1 MKKALL
7 ISACLLVLCGCDT
20 TAQSSDS
27 VVMQDNKNIIVLNN
41 NTASFNGKE
50 VPEYNYTWHI
60 DTNNEDEYFTGTK
73 PSEDDSVY
81 IAHDIIYYPEILE
94 DTFTLEN
101 YDGEEEWVTHYTS
114 SNLSNY
120 IFATLPKL
128 GNELPSEMMHSEE
141 EAYNN
146 PVLHITKAGEY
157 ELQGNFNGQIFIDL
171 GEDAFDDENQKV
183 TIILN
188 NANVTCGVAPAIVFY
203 NVYEADNAWEERDVY
218 DNKIDISNAGAKV
231 IIKDGTENNFVGANV
246 YRLLKPT
253 YKKEGSTVQ
262 KKLYKMDGAF
272 YSYQSLLIEGENNKT
287 GILNITSTT
296 YEGLD
301 SELHLQINSG
311 NINIVTADDGIN
323 VNEDDVS
330 VFAMNGGRLTIFAGQ
345 GAEGDVIDS
354 NGFIVVN
361 GGTILGTTPSISDDM
376 FDSETGVE
384 VSENATV
391 ITGGSINSN
400 NREVFDFGMR
410 PDDFRGNERRDDFDL
425 KGFGNAPTPP
435 GEQPPA
441 MPN

>member
-7 ISACLLVLCGCDT
+7 MSLCLFLLCGCTSKNNDLDKT
-20 TAQSSDS
+20 
-27 VVMQDNKNIIVLNN
+27 VEEDNKNVIVLENN
-41 NTASFNGKE
+41 SASFNSKE
-50 VPEYNYTWHI
+50 VPIYDYVWHI
-60 DTNNEDEYFTGTK
+60 NTNNEDEYFTGTK
-73 PSEDDSVY
+73 PNEDDSVY
-81 IAHDIIYYPEILE
+81 IAHDIVYYPEVSE
-94 DTFTLEN
+94 DSFSLEN
-101 YDGEEEWVTHYTS
+101 YDGEQEWVTHYTS
-114 SNLSNY
+114 EELSDY

-128 GNELPSEMMHSEE
+128 GNELPSEMMHNEK

-157 ELQGNFNGQIFIDL
+157 ELQGNFNGQILIDL
-171 GEDAFDDENQKV
+171 GEEAFDDESQKV

-188 NANVTCGVAPAIVFY
+188 NANVTCSVAPAIIFY
-203 NVYEADNAWEERDVY
+203 SVYEADNTWEQKETY
-218 DNKIDISNAGAKV
+218 DNKVDISNAGARV
-231 IIKDGTENNFVGANV
+231 IIKDGTENNFTGANV
-246 YRLLKPT
+246 YRLLKPK

-262 KKLYKMDGAF
+262 KKRYKTDGAF
-272 YSYQSLLIEGENNKT
+272 YSYQSLLIEGENNGT

-296 YEGLD
+296 FEGLD

-330 VFAMNGGRLTIFAGQ
+330 VFIMNGGRLTIFAGQ

-361 GGTILGTTPSISDDM
+361 GGTILGTTPSVSDDM

-400 NREVFDFGMR
+400 NRNGFGPGMM
-410 PDDFRGNERRDDFDL
+410 PNKRREDFDPRN
-425 KGFGNAPTPP
+425 FENMPTPP
-435 GEQPPA
+435 NGQQPPTK
-441 MPN
+441 PNSN

>member
-7 ISACLLVLCGCDT
+7 MSLCLFLLCGCTSKNNDLDKT
-20 TAQSSDS
+20 
-27 VVMQDNKNIIVLNN
+27 VEEDNKNVIVLENN
-41 NTASFNGKE
+41 SASFNSKE
-50 VPEYNYTWHI
+50 VPIYDYVWHI
-60 DTNNEDEYFTGTK
+60 NTNNEDEYFTGTK
-73 PSEDDSVY
+73 PNENDSVY
-81 IAHDIIYYPEILE
+81 IAHDIVYYPEVSE
-94 DTFTLEN
+94 DSFTLEN
-101 YDGEEEWVTHYTS
+101 YDGEQEWVTHYTS
-114 SNLSNY
+114 EELSDY

-128 GNELPSEMMHSEE
+128 GNELPSEMMHNEK

-157 ELQGNFNGQIFIDL
+157 ELQGNFNGQILIDL
-171 GEDAFDDENQKV
+171 GEEAFDDESQKV

-188 NANVTCGVAPAIVFY
+188 NANVTCSVAPAIIFY
-203 NVYEADNAWEERDVY
+203 SVYEADNTWEQKETY
-218 DNKIDISNAGAKV
+218 DNKVDISNAGARV
-231 IIKDGTENNFVGANV
+231 IIKDGTENNFTGANV
-246 YRLLKPT
+246 YRLLKPK

-262 KKLYKMDGAF
+262 KKRYKTDGAF
-272 YSYQSLLIEGENNKT
+272 YSYQSLLIEGENNGT

-296 YEGLD
+296 FEGLD

-323 VNEDDVS
+323 VNEDNVS
-330 VFAMNGGRLTIFAGQ
+330 VFIMNGGRLTIFAGQ

-361 GGTILGTTPSISDDM
+361 GGTILGTTPSVSDDM

-400 NREVFDFGMR
+400 NRNGFGPGMM
-410 PDDFRGNERRDDFDL
+410 PNERREDFDPRN
-425 KGFGNAPTPP
+425 FENMPTPP
-435 GEQPPA
+435 DGQQPPTK
-441 MPN
+441 PNSN